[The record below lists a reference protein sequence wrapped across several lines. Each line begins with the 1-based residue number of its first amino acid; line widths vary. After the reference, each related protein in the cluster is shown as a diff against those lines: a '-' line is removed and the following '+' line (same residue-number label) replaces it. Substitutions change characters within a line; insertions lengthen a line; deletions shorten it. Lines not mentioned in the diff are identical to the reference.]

1 MSSEHASPAA
11 PPGAGT
17 TNGHTNG
24 HARKHEVRESITI
37 RFAGDSGDG
46 MQLAGTR
53 FTDTSALLG
62 NDIATFP
69 DFPAEIRAPAGT
81 LAGVSGFQVHF
92 SSTDIHTPGDA
103 LDTLVVMNAAAL
115 KTNIK
120 DLQPGG
126 ILVVNTDGFETSD
139 LKKANYKVNPL
150 DDGSLKGYR
159 VVRVSVAKLTIE
171 AVKDCGLT
179 PREQDRCKNFFALGL
194 VYWMYE
200 RPLEAT
206 LKWIKEKFGKKP
218 EHMPVLKA
226 NTQALKAGYN
236 YGETVEMLPVQYQV
250 AKAQIAPGTYR
261 KITGNDAAVLG
272 LVAAGQLANKTL
284 VYAGYPITPA
294 SAILEG
300 LSEMRRFGVKTF
312 QAEDEIAAAG
322 VAMGASYGGA
332 IGVTGT
338 SGPGICL
345 KSEAINLAVMTELPL
360 IIVNVQRGGP
370 STGLPTK
377 TEQSDLLQAMYGRN
391 GDTPVAIVAPQS
403 PVDCFDMA
411 IEAVRIATRFMC
423 PVFYLSDGYIANGSE
438 PWKIPNAANLPKIE
452 ITHPTGPNS
461 EGTNLA
467 HESGDPDAGGAGKF
481 LPYKRDEYLSRPWA
495 VPGTP
500 GLEHRIGGIEKQDV
514 TGNINY
520 EPANHQHMTDT
531 RAKKIENIAHTIPDL
546 EVTGPQDAD
555 LLVIGWGGT
564 YGSITTAVER
574 ARRKG
579 LKVAQAHFRYLN
591 PMPKNTE
598 AVLKRFKKI
607 LVPEL
612 NSGQLC
618 WLLRAK
624 YLAPAE
630 GLNKV
635 QGKPFLVSEI
645 ETAIEKALG
654 LAPA

>member
-1 MSSEHASPAA
+1 MSSDNGSATVAPA
-11 PPGAGT
+11 GA
-17 TNGHTNG
+17 NGS
-24 HARKHEVRESITI
+24 ARSTEVLESVTI

-46 MQLAGTR
+46 MQVAGTR

-103 LDTLVVMNAAAL
+103 LDALVVMNAAAL

-126 ILVVNTDGFETSD
+126 ILIANTDGFETSD
-139 LKKANYKVNPL
+139 LKKAVYKTDPL
-150 DDGSLKGYR
+150 EDGSLTGYR
-159 VVRVSVAKLTIE
+159 VVRVAIAKMTVQAIAELP
-171 AVKDCGLT
+171 LT
-179 PREQDRCKNFFALGL
+179 PRDKDRCKNFFALGL
-194 VYWMYE
+194 VYWLYE

-206 LKWIKEKFGKKP
+206 VRWLREKFGKKP
-218 EHMPVLKA
+218 DTLEA
-226 NTQALKAGYN
+226 NIRALKAGYN
-236 YGETVEMLPVQYQV
+236 YGETVEALPVQYKV

-261 KITGNDAAVLG
+261 KITGNEAAVLG
-272 LVAAGQLANKTL
+272 LAVAGQLAKKPI

-294 SAILEG
+294 SSILEG
-300 LSEMRRFGVKTF
+300 LTELRRFGVKTF

-322 VAMGASYGGA
+322 VAIGASYGGA
-332 IGVTGT
+332 LGVTGT
-338 SGPGICL
+338 SGPGVCL

-360 IIVNVQRGGP
+360 VIVDVQRGGP

-377 TEQSDLLQAMYGRN
+377 TEQSDLLQAMFGRN
-391 GDTPVAIVAPQS
+391 GDSPVAVLAPQS

-411 IEAVRIATRFMC
+411 VEAVRIAVRFMC

-438 PWKIPNAANLPKIE
+438 PWKIPAVADLKPIE
-452 ITHPTGPNS
+452 ITHPTEPNS

-467 HESGDPDAGGAGKF
+467 HESGDASPAGGAGKF
-481 LPYKRDEYLSRPWA
+481 LPYKRDEYLARPWA
-495 VPGTP
+495 IPGTA

-531 RAKKIENIAHTIPDL
+531 RAKKIENIALTIPDL
-546 EVTGPQDAD
+546 EVAGDADAD
-555 LLVIGWGGT
+555 LLVAGWGGT

-579 LKVAQAHFRYLN
+579 LKVAQVHFRYLN

-598 AVLKRFKKI
+598 AVLKRFKKV

-612 NSGQLC
+612 NTGQLS

-635 QGKPFLVSEI
+635 QGKPFLVSEL

-654 LAPA
+654 LLPVI

>member
-1 MSSEHASPAA
+1 MNSE
-11 PPGAGT
+11 
-17 TNGHTNG
+17 NGSNG
-24 HARKHEVRESITI
+24 RTRTREQRESVTI

-92 SSTDIHTPGDA
+92 SSSDIHTPGDA

-120 DLQPGG
+120 DLRPDGVL
-126 ILVVNTDGFETSD
+126 IVNADGFETSD
-139 LKKANYKVNPL
+139 LKKANYKTNPL
-150 DDGSLKGYR
+150 DDGSIKG
-159 VVRVSVAKLTIE
+159 VRVIRVPVAKLTVE

-200 RPLEAT
+200 RPLETT

-218 EHMPVLKA
+218 EHLPVLKA

-261 KITGNDAAVLG
+261 KITGNEAAVIG
-272 LVAAGQLANKTL
+272 FAAAGQLAKKTV

-294 SAILEG
+294 SSILEG
-300 LSEMRRFGVKTF
+300 LTDMRRFGVKTF
-312 QAEDEIAAAG
+312 QAEDEIAAVG

-360 IIVNVQRGGP
+360 VVVDIQRGGP

-377 TEQSDLLQAMYGRN
+377 TEQSDLLQAMFGRN
-391 GDTPVAIVAPQS
+391 GDSPVAIVAPQS

-438 PWKIPNAANLPKIE
+438 PWKIPSPDQLPKIDIKHATE
-452 ITHPTGPNS
+452 PNS
-461 EGTNLA
+461 EGTNLT
-467 HESGDPDAGGAGKF
+467 HESGDGEGGGAGKF

-495 VPGTP
+495 IPGTP

-520 EPANHQHMTDT
+520 EPANHEHMTRT
-531 RAKKIENIAHTIPDL
+531 RAKKIENIAETIPDL
-546 EVTGPQDAD
+546 DVTGPADAE
-555 LLVIGWGGT
+555 LLVVGWGGT
-564 YGSITTAVER
+564 YGTITTAVER

-591 PMPKNTE
+591 PMPKNTA
-598 AVLKRFKKI
+598 AVMKRFKKV

-612 NSGQLC
+612 NTGQLC

-630 GLNKV
+630 GLNKI

-645 ETAIEKALG
+645 EAAIEARV
-654 LAPA
+654 